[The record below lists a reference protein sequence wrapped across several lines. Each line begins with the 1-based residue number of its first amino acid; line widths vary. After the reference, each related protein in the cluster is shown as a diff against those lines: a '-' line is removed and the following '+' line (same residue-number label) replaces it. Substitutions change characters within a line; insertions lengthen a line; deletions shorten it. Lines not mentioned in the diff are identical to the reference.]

1 MKGNRVIDVSSSG
14 TLDRKRF
21 EMRNKRFHGGKL
33 AGGRMLAKA
42 KDVLRDAPVLV
53 AAAPINSRQSGNPTL
68 PSELVP
74 SGLRPRA

>member
-1 MKGNRVIDVSSSG
+1 M
-14 TLDRKRF
+14 
-21 EMRNKRFHGGKL
+21 EGKL